1 MAEND
6 RPTGLFREVVSLENS
21 SGPFKNLLIDGKEY
35 YQALNKL
42 AQQYNKKYE
51 ELSLKTQEKLQKAV
65 MASMNEQYKYMSLM
79 EKKSFAEKQAKLA
92 KLRYDELSV
101 TKEILDSEG
110 QKLEIQEEIAKT
122 KKQAADYQRRADKI
136 AQKEAEKE
144 RKEQAAIDKAKDKFR
159 TKEQKRENEKA
170 KLTKSILE
178 KQEKIAKLD
187 AKKTTKGKLTKK
199 EENELSEL
207 SSSLASDEEKLKSSN
222 IADAV
227 GSIVGGALN
236 HVLSEISR
244 TADNAVS
251 DAVNTYTRY
260 SGRISARLQG
270 TGKTFTTI
278 DQLIGTNLMFSS
290 IVKQTD
296 VLEKLA
302 SLVDEGIAYNVEQRA
317 FLGTISEDIA
327 STFDVANST
336 LLRLIKLQQEDST
349 AARLG
354 LEASLT
360 KLFNTQ
366 FQDTS
371 YLGSTSQAVR
381 AALLD
386 ASALLSTSDSIGFEF
401 AVEKWL
407 GALSSL
413 GLSESATTTIA
424 QGLGY
429 LGTGDIQSLV
439 GNQALNTLLAMSASR
454 ANIPYAD
461 VLSGGLSANTTNNL
475 LKAMV
480 EYLKEI
486 ATGSQNQLV
495 RSAYGNILGLS
506 LADFKAIAN
515 MSPETIRTIY
525 SQRSDYATGIGELNT
540 QMGMISDRLTFA
552 ERMNNILDNIIYNSG
567 KGIASSGIGYATYKI
582 IDILGNLTDGLKV
595 NIPWLGPVSMTGL
608 AKSAIFGISFIG
620 NTLSALLSAANNP
633 TDSSWINN
641 FNRSWGATSSRSQGS
656 GLVITPTGLGTGT
669 SRSTQYT
676 ASGSGED
683 AGDYVL
689 ADTNKQA
696 ENIQSQQEEQKE
708 TVDNIWEYLSN
719 KDTVLNVNVTS
730 INPDAVMKT
739 MYVEESDIPTEEET
753 LFTAQQVRNML
764 GTLLANNILGV
775 PVVVKD
781 VEQTVNTMFNNNQ
794 SFLGF

>member
-6 RPTGLFREVVSLENS
+6 RPTGLFREVISLENS
-21 SGPFKNLLIDGKEY
+21 SGPFKNLLIEGKEY
-35 YQALNKL
+35 YQELNKL

-65 MASMNEQYKYMSLM
+65 MASMEEQYKEMSLS
-79 EKKSFAEKQAKLA
+79 EKKAFAKKQAILA
-92 KLRYDELSV
+92 EQRADELRHIE
-101 TKEILDSEG
+101 KILDTEE
-110 QKLEIQEEIAKT
+110 QRLEIQNEIAKI
-122 KKQAADYQRRADKI
+122 KKQQAADQRRADRI

-187 AKKTTKGKLTKK
+187 AKKTTKGKLSKK

-207 SSSLASDEEKLKSSN
+207 SSSLASDEEKLRSSN

-270 TGKTFTTI
+270 TGKKFTTI

-386 ASALLSTSDSIGFEF
+386 ASALLSASDSIGFEF

-525 SQRSDYATGIGELNT
+525 SQRSDYATGIGELNA

-552 ERMNNILDNIIYNSG
+552 ERMNNVLDNIIYNSG

-595 NIPWLGPVSMTGL
+595 NIPWLGPVSTTGL